1 MNETYIPEGD
11 LARLAS
17 SLDAV
22 AQTLADG
29 KQNNAALSGV
39 ASGMPG
45 ASAVST
51 AARAGN
57 SLDKWIGDAVN
68 AIEGDAGN
76 VRVTDANF
84 QSTDVTSAGTYKN
97 APVESSYSG
106 Y

>member
-11 LARLAS
+11 LAQLAS
-17 SLDAV
+17 SLDDV

-29 KQNNAALSGV
+29 KQNNAALAGV
-39 ASGMPG
+39 TSAMPG
-45 ASAVST
+45 ASSVNT
-51 AARAGN
+51 ATQAGTALDN
-57 SLDKWIGDAVN
+57 SIGDAVN

-76 VRVTDANF
+76 VRVTDAEF
-84 QSTDVTSAGTYKN
+84 QSTDVTSAGTFKS